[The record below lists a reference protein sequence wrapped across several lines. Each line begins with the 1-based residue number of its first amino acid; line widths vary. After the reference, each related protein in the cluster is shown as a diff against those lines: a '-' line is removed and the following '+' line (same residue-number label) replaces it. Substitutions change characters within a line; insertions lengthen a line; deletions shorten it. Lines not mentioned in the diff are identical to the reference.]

1 MYVQS
6 PMRVIRWRY
15 IMIKHKKYKLFLPV
29 NVVFIICQ
37 KAFFCKSYSL
47 ENSNLMH
54 LLQSIL
60 EKVAAVYAYHMYA
73 IYVYL

>member
-1 MYVQS
+1 
-6 PMRVIRWRY
+6 
-15 IMIKHKKYKLFLPV
+15 MIKHKKYKLFLPV

-47 ENSNLMH
+47 ENSNLLH

-60 EKVAAVYAYHMYA
+60 EKVAAVYALS
-73 IYVYL
+73 YVCHICIFIGGQYV